1 MSEVWKLHT
10 SVNKFSFYTRRFI
23 NSYNKTLDPQEKLT
37 KALCSNE
44 NENPKIKKNEKKKV
58 LKYKYQ

>member
-1 MSEVWKLHT
+1 MKSENLHT

-23 NSYNKTLDPQEKLT
+23 NSYNKTLALQEKLSKT
-37 KALCSNE
+37 LYSDE
-44 NENPKIKKNEKKKV
+44 NDNPKIKKNKKKKV